1 MNKIFIK
8 CLHFCIL
15 VYKLISHAYYYYK
28 LNTIET
34 LTCEQF
40 PLSSSNE
47 VSFDDQQHC
56 SMFNQNACGQIPNF
70 RSDIHDVPMSIIAA
84 TVPVTSP
91 TNSTQSQ
98 PDHAS

>member
-1 MNKIFIK
+1 MI
-8 CLHFCIL
+8 
-15 VYKLISHAYYYYK
+15 YKLGYTLSIFLIS
-28 LNTIET
+28 IEMI
-34 LTCEQF
+34 TCEQF

-56 SMFNQNACGQIPNF
+56 SMFNQKAWGQIPNF
-70 RSDIHDVPMSIIAA
+70 KSDIHDVPMSIIAA

-98 PDHAS
+98 PDHASWADFI